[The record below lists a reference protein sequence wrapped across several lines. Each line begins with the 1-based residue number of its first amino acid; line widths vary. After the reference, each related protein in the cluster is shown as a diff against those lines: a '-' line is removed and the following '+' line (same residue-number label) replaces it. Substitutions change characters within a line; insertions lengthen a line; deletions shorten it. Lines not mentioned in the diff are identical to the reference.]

1 MFEIYTKEV
10 EIKEPNGNVVKY
22 KLRPLS
28 GRFLPKL
35 YSILGKMQVRQKEL
49 KGLSEEEKNI
59 KSFEQLDE
67 DTISKLHSLT
77 FETLKKSYPKENEEV
92 LNEFASQNLLQFLG
106 ALIEVNLG
114 NGNNE

>member
-35 YSILGKMQVRQKEL
+35 YSIIGTMKKNETNT
-49 KGLSEEEKNI
+49 KGLTDEEKAA
-59 KSFEQLDE
+59 KAFENLDE
-67 DTISKLHSLT
+67 DTVNKLHSLT
-77 FETLKKSYPKENEEV
+77 FETLKKSYPKEDAEV
-92 LNEFASQNLLQFLG
+92 LDEFASQNLMQFLG

-114 NGNNE
+114 NGSD

>member
-10 EIKEPNGNVVKY
+10 EIKEPSGNVVKY
-22 KLRPLS
+22 KLRPLN

-35 YSILGKMQVRQKEL
+35 YSVIGKMQGNQKEL
-49 KGLSEEEKNI
+49 EGLSDEEKNI
-59 KSFEQLDE
+59 KSFESLDE
-67 DTISKLHSLT
+67 DTVNKLHSLV
-77 FETLKKSYPKENEEV
+77 FETLKKSYPKEDEDL

-114 NGNNE
+114 NGNE